1 MSWFRYAYADRSA
14 GQAALNFH
22 TDHRLCRFEM
32 QLVSHAPMQASSD
45 IYYLEICMYS
55 MLCKNRAALFNLKVN
70 EEWEC
75 DMDADGFNLLRDWV
89 LNGLA

>member
-1 MSWFRYAYADRSA
+1 
-14 GQAALNFH
+14 
-22 TDHRLCRFEM
+22 
-32 QLVSHAPMQASSD
+32 MQASSD